1 MSHSFTPDSRIAI
14 VGAGIAGLACARML
28 ADAGLHV
35 QIFEKSRGV
44 AGRMST
50 RRGEVGQCD
59 HGAQYFT
66 AREPAFRAQVQAW
79 IDAGAAALW
88 TPTLRVYDGESAA
101 EWHRHASSVERFVG
115 TPTMT
120 APGRELARGLTV
132 RTGFTVS
139 SLQRKAGKWQLDE
152 AEGATAAG
160 FDAVLLAI
168 PAPQAHALLQDA
180 LPELAA
186 HAGSVQMRP
195 SWALMLHYDKPL
207 VLPFDA
213 AFVNAGPLRW
223 VARDSS
229 KPGRPAGEVWLLHGT
244 AAWSAQCIEAD
255 RELVAAHLLAAF
267 ATLTGVD
274 PQQHLLAQS
283 LHRWLYADT
292 ARTLGEACVWNAQ
305 SGAGLC
311 GDWLL
316 DDKVEGAWSSGRA
329 LAAHVLDA
337 VSAHARRV
345 PLAHTPPVDPVQ
357 CRRIAFASAQ
367 YRQTLH
373 LRETVLRVPLGLTLS
388 EGDLHGEEG
397 QWHFVLLDGRDA
409 LLASVVAVPLGEGL
423 YKLRQMAVRAD
434 LQGLGLGSRLLA
446 DVEGQLRTHGASSII
461 LHARVSVVPFYQMLG
476 YVSEGDDFVEV
487 TLPHRRMRKQ
497 IGR

>member
-1 MSHSFTPDSRIAI
+1 MSHSFTSDSRIAI
-14 VGAGIAGLACARML
+14 VGAGISGLACARAL

-35 QIFEKSRGV
+35 QVFEKSLGV

-50 RRGEVGQCD
+50 RRGELGQCD

-66 AREPAFRAQVQAW
+66 ARDAAFRAQVQAW
-79 IDAGAAALW
+79 IEAGAAALW
-88 TPTLRVYDGESAA
+88 TPTLRVYEGEGAA
-101 EWHRHASSVERFVG
+101 DWHRHPSSVERFVG
-115 TPTMT
+115 TPGMT
-120 APGRELARGLTV
+120 APGRELASGLTV
-132 RTGFTVS
+132 HTGFSVS
-139 SLQRKAGKWQLDE
+139 ALQRKSGKWQLDE
-152 AEGATAAG
+152 AEGAAVAG

-168 PAPQAHALLQDA
+168 PAPQAHSLLQDA

-207 VLPFDA
+207 VLPFEA

-229 KPGRPAGEVWLLHGT
+229 KPGRPAGDVWLLHGT
-244 AAWSAQCIEAD
+244 AAWSGQCIEAD
-255 RELVAAHLLAAF
+255 RELVAAHMLAAF
-267 ATLTGVD
+267 AKLTGVD
-274 PQQHLLAQS
+274 PQQRLLAQS

-311 GDWLL
+311 GGWLQ
-316 DDKVEGAWSSGRA
+316 DDKVEGAWNSGRA
-329 LAAHVLDA
+329 LAARVLDA
-337 VSAHARRV
+337 VSANAR
-345 PLAHTPPVDPVQ
+345 LIPVAYPSPVEPVQ
-357 CRRIAFASAQ
+357 CRRISFGSAH

-388 EGDLHGEEG
+388 EADVQGEDG

-409 LLASVVAVPLGEGL
+409 LLANVVAVPLGEGL
-423 YKLRQMAVRAD
+423 FKLRQMAVRAD

-446 DVEGQLRTHGASSII
+446 DVERQLRTHGARSII
-461 LHARVSVVPFYQMLG
+461 LHARVLVVPFYQMLG

-487 TLPHRRMRKQ
+487 TLPHRCMRKQ
-497 IGR
+497 LGC

>member
-1 MSHSFTPDSRIAI
+1 MSHSFTTHSRIAI
-14 VGAGIAGLACARML
+14 VGAGVAGLACARAL

-44 AGRMST
+44 SGRMST
-50 RRGEVGQCD
+50 RRGEHGQCD

-66 AREPAFRAQVQAW
+66 ARDPEFRAEVQTW
-79 IDAGAAALW
+79 IAAGAAALW
-88 TPTLRVYDGESAA
+88 TPTLRVYEGEGATD
-101 EWHRHASSVERFVG
+101 WHPHQSSVERFVG
-115 TPTMT
+115 TPVMT

-132 RTGFTVS
+132 HTGFTVS
-139 SLQRKAGKWQLDE
+139 ALQRKAGKWQLDE
-152 AEGATAAG
+152 AEGATAPG

-195 SWALMLHYDKPL
+195 SWALMLHYDAPL
-207 VLPFDA
+207 PLAFDA

-229 KPGRPAGEVWLLHGT
+229 KPGRPAQEVWLLHGT
-244 AAWSAQCIEAD
+244 AAWSTQSIEAD
-255 RELVAAHLLAAF
+255 REAVIAQMLAAF
-267 ATLTGVD
+267 QALTGVD
-274 PQQHLLAQS
+274 LRQRLVGHS

-292 ARTLGEACVWNAQ
+292 GRTLGEPCVWNAQ

-311 GDWLL
+311 GDWLQ
-316 DDKVEGAWSSGRA
+316 DDKVEGAWRSGRA
-329 LAAHVLDA
+329 LAARVLDA
-337 VSAHARRV
+337 VSANARQE
-345 PLAHTPPVDPVQ
+345 PLAHPPPIDPVQ
-357 CRRIAFASAQ
+357 CLRIAFGSAQ

-388 EGDLHGEEG
+388 EADVHGEEG
-397 QWHFVLLDGRDA
+397 QWHFALLDGRDA
-409 LLASVVAVPLGEGL
+409 LLANVVALPLGEGL
-423 YKLRQMAVRAD
+423 FKLRQMAVRAD
-434 LQGLGLGSRLLA
+434 LQGLGLGSRLLTE
-446 DVEGQLRTHGASSII
+446 VEGHLRTHGARSII

-476 YVSEGDDFVEV
+476 YVSEGEDFVEV
-487 TLPHRRMRKQ
+487 TLPHRSMRKQ
-497 IGR
+497 LGR